1 MNNRIQFKIIH
12 LKSKTKREENFDATE
27 ELCDLS
33 KNNDA
38 TTSGN
43 EKKRART
50 IFGAGTKC
58 IEKYNVGQGKIYRA
72 KPKFILGR

>member
-1 MNNRIQFKIIH
+1 MSNRIQFKIIH

-38 TTSGN
+38 TTRGN
-43 EKKRART
+43 EKKEREQSLVQAQNALKS
-50 IFGAGTKC
+50 IM
-58 IEKYNVGQGKIYRA
+58 
-72 KPKFILGR
+72 

>member
-43 EKKRART
+43 EKKER
-50 IFGAGTKC
+50 
-58 IEKYNVGQGKIYRA
+58 EQSLV
-72 KPKFILGR
+72 

>member
-12 LKSKTKREENFDATE
+12 FKSKTKREENFDATE

-43 EKKRART
+43 EKKEREQSLVQAQNALKS
-50 IFGAGTKC
+50 IM
-58 IEKYNVGQGKIYRA
+58 
-72 KPKFILGR
+72 

>member
-12 LKSKTKREENFDATE
+12 LESKTKREENFDATE
-27 ELCDLS
+27 ELRDLS

-43 EKKRART
+43 EKKELEQSLVQAQNALKS
-50 IFGAGTKC
+50 IM
-58 IEKYNVGQGKIYRA
+58 
-72 KPKFILGR
+72 

>member
-38 TTSGN
+38 TTSRN
-43 EKKRART
+43 EKKEREQSLVQAQNALKS
-50 IFGAGTKC
+50 IM
-58 IEKYNVGQGKIYRA
+58 
-72 KPKFILGR
+72 

>member
-43 EKKRART
+43 EKKEREQSLVQAQNALKS
-50 IFGAGTKC
+50 IM
-58 IEKYNVGQGKIYRA
+58 
-72 KPKFILGR
+72 

>member
-1 MNNRIQFKIIH
+1 MSNRIQFKIIH

-38 TTSGN
+38 TISGN
-43 EKKRART
+43 EKKEREQSLVQAQNALKS
-50 IFGAGTKC
+50 IM
-58 IEKYNVGQGKIYRA
+58 
-72 KPKFILGR
+72 

>member
-43 EKKRART
+43 EKKEREQFLVQAQNALKS
-50 IFGAGTKC
+50 IM
-58 IEKYNVGQGKIYRA
+58 
-72 KPKFILGR
+72 

>member
-38 TTSGN
+38 TISGN
-43 EKKRART
+43 EKKEREQSLVQAQNALKS
-50 IFGAGTKC
+50 IM
-58 IEKYNVGQGKIYRA
+58 
-72 KPKFILGR
+72 